1 MDLDNNGFI
10 AKRELRKALQ
20 RLGTGAD
27 QESNHELLAELDRCG
42 VAHSFMAL
50 IYLCGHVF
58 GCVLRLRSVT
68 ATLS

>member
-27 QESNHELLAELDRCG
+27 PESNHELLAELDRCG
-42 VAHSFMAL
+42 VAHSWLSFIRVVMFS
-50 IYLCGHVF
+50 GVF
-58 GCVLRLRSVT
+58 CGCVQ
-68 ATLS
+68 

>member
-50 IYLCGHVF
+50 IRVVMFSGVF
-58 GCVLRLRSVT
+58 CGCVQ
-68 ATLS
+68 